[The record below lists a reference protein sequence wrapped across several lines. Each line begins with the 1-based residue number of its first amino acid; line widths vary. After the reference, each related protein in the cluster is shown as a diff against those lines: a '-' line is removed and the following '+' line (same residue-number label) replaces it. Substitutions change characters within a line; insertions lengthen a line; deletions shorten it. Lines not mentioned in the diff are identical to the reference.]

1 MSVTIATNI
10 RLPEDLLK
18 ALKYRAIEEKKSV
31 NQIIR
36 EAIEMSLAA
45 APQTKERQRDP
56 LEDVIG
62 IARSGIKD
70 ASSKH
75 DRGCSCKPAPRGLP
89 SSLMQPRGA
98 RTPARL
104 NSRPVAN
111 GYLSRSLSYKTTRP
125 CQAATYG

>member
-1 MSVTIATNI
+1 MMMLWYYQITEWRFIMSTTVATNI

-45 APQTKERQRDP
+45 FPQPEEREKDP

-75 DRGCSCKPAPRGLP
+75 D
-89 SSLMQPRGA
+89 
-98 RTPARL
+98 
-104 NSRPVAN
+104 
-111 GYLSRSLSYKTTRP
+111 
-125 CQAATYG
+125 

>member
-1 MSVTIATNI
+1 MPARIATNI
-10 RLPEDLLK
+10 RLPEELLK

-45 APQTKERQRDP
+45 APQPEEHEMDP
-56 LEDVIG
+56 LEDLIG

-75 DRGCSCKPAPRGLP
+75 DRYLY
-89 SSLMQPRGA
+89 GA
-98 RTPARL
+98 KR
-104 NSRPVAN
+104 
-111 GYLSRSLSYKTTRP
+111 
-125 CQAATYG
+125 